1 MPVFDLEIISRY
13 LDIPLPARR
22 LLEVPEKSTTVN
34 LSFHAADGSL
44 VMGQT
49 HVVYYNTCRG
59 PAKGGIR
66 FSPTV
71 TLQETA
77 VLAELMVWKTALT
90 GIPFGG
96 GKSGICIDPHKIT
109 RQEKISALKE
119 FVHVMHDDLEF
130 GRYIP
135 APDMATLL
143 YAIEPT
149 RDGGQ
154 TVFANMY
161 TAYDT
166 LADDLKAAITGRE
179 VMQVYNY
186 LPTERVDADDDPAKY
201 DHHAQ
206 PAVIVHPVTGG
217 RALYVNQLMS
227 ARIEGLAADDSRAV
241 LEAIR
246 SHLDRPELSYA
257 HAWRPGDLMM
267 WDNYCTCHARTD
279 FPPDQTRLMRRC
291 TVAGEKLIA
300 A

>member
-1 MPVFDLEIISRY
+1 MSFTVSPLSDALGAEVEGLDLSEP
-13 LDIPLPARR
+13 LDPSVVEALGDALHEHLILLFRGQELSWEHQIAFAGRFGPLGVRKRKAEDR
-22 LLEVPEKSTTVN
+22 PEGE
-34 LSFHAADGSL
+34 HADHMMLITNIRENGKPIGSL
-44 VMGQT
+44 PDGEMLF
-49 HVVYYNTCRG
+49 H
-59 PAKGGIR
+59 
-66 FSPTV
+66 
-71 TLQETA
+71 
-77 VLAELMVWKTALT
+77 
-90 GIPFGG
+90 
-96 GKSGICIDPHKIT
+96 
-109 RQEKISALKE
+109 
-119 FVHVMHDDLEF
+119 HDMC
-130 GRYIP
+130 YIP

-186 LPTERVDADDDPAKY
+186 LPTERVDANDDPAKY